1 MMITFIKQ
9 HLSNIWSTIHDKLS
23 ITEAELKRSI
33 FYEKARISVVSLI
46 LLAKTLIWN
55 KTTFHILNSPNLAE
69 LVVNELTKVSTKD
82 LKLLLFPSDL
92 SLLVVKILRAYN

>member
-1 MMITFIKQ
+1 MMITCIKQ
-9 HLSNIWSTIHDKLS
+9 HLSNIWSTIHEKLS

-69 LVVNELTKVSTKD
+69 LVVNGLTKSICKRFKIAPFSIRFITACRKD
-82 LKLLLFPSDL
+82 FT
-92 SLLVVKILRAYN
+92 SL